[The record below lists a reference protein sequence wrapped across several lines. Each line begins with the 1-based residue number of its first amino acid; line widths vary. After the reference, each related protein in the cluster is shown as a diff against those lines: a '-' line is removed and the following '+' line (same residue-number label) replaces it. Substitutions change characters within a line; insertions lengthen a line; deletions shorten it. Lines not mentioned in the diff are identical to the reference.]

1 MLDRPSRIV
10 AAILAGIWIGAGLA
24 TIGAALWLRPS
35 VIPVLLGLCATGYG
49 ILWARVAL
57 TGRRLTWR
65 LRRTSIEK

>member
-24 TIGAALWLRPS
+24 TIGAALWLRPC